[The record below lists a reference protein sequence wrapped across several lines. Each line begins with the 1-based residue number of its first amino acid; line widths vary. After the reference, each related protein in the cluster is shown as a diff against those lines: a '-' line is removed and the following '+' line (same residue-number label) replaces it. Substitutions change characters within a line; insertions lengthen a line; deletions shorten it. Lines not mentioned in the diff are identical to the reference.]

1 MLVTKTTLSAAIF
14 GIALLV
20 QPADDNAPKEP
31 TNVIVDSKGLSIDL
45 KWATDKNKPTAL
57 TDADLDLDVLSSD
70 GEILS
75 SYNKS
80 EFEHVDLTSLLADGT
95 YTIKV
100 SLFEMNKESNYTLS
114 VTGTTCG
121 KNFNAT
127 GELTEGIQP
136 SINVLEIVKSGDQFT
151 LTSI

>member
-1 MLVTKTTLSAAIF
+1 MLLTKTTLSAAVF

-20 QPADDNAPKEP
+20 QPSENAPKEP
-31 TNVIVDSKGLSIDL
+31 TNVIVDTKGLSIDL
-45 KWATDKNKPTAL
+45 KWATNKNKATAL
-57 TDADLDLDVLSSD
+57 TDADLDLDVLSSG

-100 SLFEMNKESNYTLS
+100 SLFEMNKKSNYTLS
-114 VTGTTCG
+114 VTGATCG

-127 GELTEGIQP
+127 GDLKEGTQP
-136 SINVLEIVKSGDQFT
+136 ALDVLKIVKTGDQFT
-151 LTSI
+151 LTAI